1 MIKRTGL
8 FIVVAA
14 VLAIIPIPAHAD
26 IGLPLI
32 AVFLP
37 PMWLALIPVVVVEAA
52 VNGHLLAMPFRRSI
66 VPASMGNL
74 VSTIAGIPLMWLLLA
89 TAELVC
95 CGEAKGLSTSGAKI
109 YAVTIQAPWLIPYER
124 DFHWMIP
131 LALLVFAVPCYALSV
146 AIEAPFNVM
155 AFKTTPKKLVWRA
168 TAAANLASYLC
179 LALLFWVEMRF
190 FRNVNIGI
198 AFFEPIINWFLE
210 CVFRVAG
217 SFAAK

>member
-1 MIKRTGL
+1 MIKRTAL

-14 VLAIIPIPAHAD
+14 VLAIIPIPGHAD

-37 PMWLALIPVVVVEAA
+37 PMWLALIPIVVVEAA
-52 VNGHLLAMPFRRSI
+52 VNGHLLAMPFRRTI

-74 VSTIAGIPLMWLLLA
+74 VSTIAGIPLMWFLLA

-155 AFKTTPKKLVWRA
+155 AFNTTPKKLVWRA

-190 FRNVNIGI
+190 FRNVNIGS
-198 AFFEPIINWFLE
+198 AFFEPIINLFLE
-210 CVFRVAG
+210 FVFRVAG